1 MDFFDIIKIPIGY
14 LLGWIYDLIP
24 NYGWALII
32 FTLVVKL
39 LLLPLGLKQQ
49 KSMTKMQA
57 IQPKLVAI
65 QDKYKN
71 DLQRVWHKSHGWL
84 LADAYSAPDSFCTLQ
99 SSLQTSYLYAS
110 YGGFSN
116 RNAR

>member
-14 LLGWIYDLIP
+14 LLGWIYNLIP

-49 KSMTKMQA
+49 KSMTKMQRRKMR
-57 IQPKLVAI
+57 QPAMKKSEISKMSKVP
-65 QDKYKN
+65 KN
-71 DLQRVWHKSHGWL
+71 
-84 LADAYSAPDSFCTLQ
+84 SFID
-99 SSLQTSYLYAS
+99 
-110 YGGFSN
+110 N
-116 RNAR
+116 NI